1 MHIIIYCRP
10 NTGLQLRQ
18 ETLGELE
25 KKYKKVSADEAEP
38 HWTQQYEAS
47 VNTCSHA
54 YWSGN
59 CKNATLGLMD
69 CEVGLRRRS
78 YNVLAGSVL
87 SVWSRVENVLAARSG
102 HNSKMQVVRL
112 RTGKSI
118 ITIAIRNY
126 CFSKT
131 EKTYSHPCFCN
142 R

>member
-1 MHIIIYCRP
+1 M
-10 NTGLQLRQ
+10 QLRQ
-18 ETLGELE
+18 ESLGELE

-59 CKNATLGLMD
+59 CKNSTLGID

-102 HNSKMQVVRL
+102 HNSKMQVIRL
-112 RTGKSI
+112 RAGKSSLKI
-118 ITIAIRNY
+118 MITIQLMFR
-126 CFSKT
+126 
-131 EKTYSHPCFCN
+131 
-142 R
+142 

>member
-1 MHIIIYCRP
+1 MPLEANRYTFIRP

-18 ETLGELE
+18 ETLSELE
-25 KKYKKVSADEAEP
+25 KKYKKMSADEAEP

-47 VNTCSHA
+47 VQTCSHA

-59 CKNATLGLMD
+59 CKNANLGMD

-87 SVWSRVENVLAARSG
+87 SVWSRVESVLAAR

-112 RTGKSI
+112 RTGKS
-118 ITIAIRNY
+118 RNI
-126 CFSKT
+126 
-131 EKTYSHPCFCN
+131 
-142 R
+142 